1 MSLWGYKGALAG
13 GQFKSPPALCTPL
26 KKREEER
33 GMGEGKEKG
42 EEREMVKKIGRGKRK
57 GGEGEER
64 EMGKK
69 IGRGK
74 RRWGEEKE
82 EV

>member
-26 KKREEER
+26 KEREEER

-42 EEREMVKKIGRGKRK
+42 EEREMVKKI
-57 GGEGEER
+57 
-64 EMGKK
+64 
-69 IGRGK
+69 
-74 RRWGEEKE
+74 
-82 EV
+82 

>member
-26 KKREEER
+26 KEREEER